1 MDGLKKNLKNKIT
14 NQHVYTKMKR
24 SFSIII
30 VLLFTITF
38 ANAQSK
44 LTLRQAIEMGIA
56 NNIDVNR
63 ADLSSQQARITM
75 QQSKLSMLP
84 NVNASAN
91 YGINSGRTND
101 PITNAFV
108 NQNINS
114 SNYGVSA
121 NVTLFN
127 GLALQNN
134 IKSNSLAYEASKME
148 LQQSKDNLTIN
159 IILAYLN
166 VLSAE
171 DLLQN
176 ARLQEEATRRQVDI
190 DSLKNDAGSISPSD
204 YYTLKGQ
211 LASDQLNIAD
221 NIASIAEAKLSLA
234 QLLNIPYSDSLE
246 VERLSEDVFNIYYEA
261 DPAKIYDTALQQFAQ
276 IKAVHFR
283 TESAG
288 KYVRALQGQLYPTL
302 SLNGSIGSNY
312 SSAITNSTLLSS
324 QDVASPDYVI
334 VNGSQIPVMTKQNT
348 YSTEKVSFG
357 TQFNNNLSKYIGL
370 GLSIPIFNGAQ
381 ARSRV
386 RTAKIQFKVTQLVEQ
401 NTKTLLQQSIERA
414 YVNFKNTSDKYA
426 ILLDQVKSFTESFK
440 AAQAKFDA
448 GSITSDIY
456 LIAKNNLNATNINL
470 IVSKYNFVLRSK
482 ILDYYKG
489 NALW

>member
-1 MDGLKKNLKNKIT
+1 
-14 NQHVYTKMKR
+14 MKR
-24 SFSIII
+24 ICSIIFF
-30 VLLFTITF
+30 LLTIGVVK
-38 ANAQSK
+38 AQSK
-44 LTLRQAIEMGIA
+44 LTLREAIEMGIA
-56 NNIDVNR
+56 NNIDVNK
-63 ADLSSQQARITM
+63 ANLSSQLAQVTM

-101 PITNAFV
+101 PVTNAFI

-114 SNYGVSA
+114 SNYGIAA

-127 GLALQNN
+127 GLALQND

-171 DLLQN
+171 DLLEN
-176 ARLQEEATRRQVDI
+176 ARLQEEATRRQVEI
-190 DSLKNDAGSISPSD
+190 DSLKNAAGSISPSD

-211 LASDQLNIAD
+211 LATDQLNIAD
-221 NIASIAEAKLSLA
+221 NIASIAVAKLSLA
-234 QLLNIPYSDSLE
+234 QLLNMPYSDSFE
-246 VERLSEDVFNIYYEA
+246 VERLSEDVFNINYVA
-261 DPAKIYDTALQQFAQ
+261 DPSKIYDTALQQFAQ

-283 TESAG
+283 TESAE
-288 KYVRALQGQLYPTL
+288 KYVRALQGRLYPTL

-312 SSAITNSTLLSS
+312 SSAITNSTLLNT
-324 QDVASPDYVI
+324 QDVASTDYVI
-334 VNGSQIPVMTKQNT
+334 VNGSQIPVMTKRNT
-348 YSTEKVSFG
+348 YNTEKVSFG
-357 TQFNNNLSKYIGL
+357 TQFNNTLSKYVGL

-386 RTAKIQFKVTQLVEQ
+386 RAAKIQFKVTQLVEQ
-401 NTKTLLQQSIERA
+401 NTKTLLQQSIEQA
-414 YVNFKNTSDKYA
+414 YVNFKNTSDKYS

-448 GSITSDIY
+448 GAITSDIY
-456 LIAKNNLNATNINL
+456 LIAKNNLNVTNVNL

-482 ILDYYKG
+482 ILDYYQGK
-489 NALW
+489 ALW

>member
-1 MDGLKKNLKNKIT
+1 
-14 NQHVYTKMKR
+14 MKR
-24 SFSIII
+24 ICSILFFLLTISF
-30 VLLFTITF
+30 VK
-38 ANAQSK
+38 AQSK

-56 NNIDVNR
+56 NNIDVNK
-63 ADLSSQQARITM
+63 ADLSSQQAHITM

-101 PITNAFV
+101 PVTNAFV

-121 NVTLFN
+121 NLTLFN
-127 GLALQNN
+127 GLALQND

-190 DSLKNDAGSISPSD
+190 DSLKNAAGSISPSD

-211 LASDQLNIAD
+211 LGTDQLNIAD
-221 NIASIAEAKLSLA
+221 NIASIAVAKLSLA
-234 QLLNIPYSDSLE
+234 QLLNIPYSDSFD
-246 VERLSEDVFNIYYEA
+246 VERLPEDVFNMNYVA
-261 DPAKIYDTALQQFAQ
+261 DPSKIYDTALQQFAQ

-283 TESAG
+283 TESAE

-312 SSAITNSTLLSS
+312 SSAITNSILLNS
-324 QDVASPDYVI
+324 QDVASNDYVI

-348 YSTEKVSFG
+348 YNTEKVSFG
-357 TQFNNNLSKYIGL
+357 TQFNNNLSKYVGL

-386 RTAKIQFKVTQLVEQ
+386 RTAKVQFKVSQLVEQ
-401 NTKTLLQQSIERA
+401 NTKTLLQQSIEQA
-414 YVNFKNTSDKYA
+414 YVNFKNTSNKYS
-426 ILLDQVKSFTESFK
+426 ILLDQVKSFTESFN

-448 GSITSDIY
+448 GAITSDIY

-470 IVSKYNFVLRSK
+470 IVSKYNFVLRAK
-482 ILDYYKG
+482 ILDYYQGK
-489 NALW
+489 ALW

>member
-1 MDGLKKNLKNKIT
+1 
-14 NQHVYTKMKR
+14 MKR
-24 SFSIII
+24 IFSII
-30 VLLFTITF
+30 VFLFAMTF
-38 ANAQSK
+38 AKAQSK

-56 NNIDVNR
+56 NNIDVNK
-63 ADLSSQQARITM
+63 ADLASQQAHITM

-101 PITNAFV
+101 PTTNAFV

-127 GLALQNN
+127 GLALQND

-148 LQQSKDNLTIN
+148 FQQSKDNLTIN

-166 VLSAE
+166 ILSAE

-176 ARLQEEATRRQVDI
+176 ARLQEEGTHREVDI
-190 DSLKNDAGSISPSD
+190 DSLKNAAGSISPSD

-211 LASDQLNIAD
+211 LGTDQLNIAD
-221 NIASIAEAKLSLA
+221 NIAALAVAKLSLV
-234 QLLNIPYSDSLE
+234 QLLNIPYSDSFE
-246 VERLSEDVFNIYYEA
+246 IERLPEDVFNINYVA
-261 DPAKIYDTALQQFAQ
+261 DPSKIYDAALQQFAQ

-283 TESAG
+283 AESAE

-334 VNGSQIPVMTKQNT
+334 VNGSPIPVMTKQST

-357 TQFNNNLSKYIGL
+357 SQFNNNLSKYIGL

-386 RTAKIQFKVTQLVEQ
+386 RNAKIQYKVTQLVEQ
-401 NTKTLLQQSIERA
+401 NTKTLLQQSIEQA
-414 YVNFKNTSDKYA
+414 YVNFKNTSNKYS
-426 ILLDQVKSFTESFK
+426 ILLDQVKSFTQSFN

-448 GSITSDIY
+448 GVITSDIY
-456 LIAKNNLNATNINL
+456 LIAKNNLNVTNVNL

-482 ILDYYKG
+482 ILDYYQGK
-489 NALW
+489 ALW

>member
-1 MDGLKKNLKNKIT
+1 
-14 NQHVYTKMKR
+14 MKR
-24 SFSIII
+24 VCSIIFF
-30 VLLFTITF
+30 LLAISFVK
-38 ANAQSK
+38 AQSK
-44 LTLRQAIEMGIA
+44 LTLRQSIEMGIA

-101 PITNAFV
+101 PVTNAFI

-114 SNYGVSA
+114 SNYGISS

-127 GLALQNN
+127 GLALQND

-190 DSLKNDAGSISPSD
+190 DSLKNAAGSISPSD

-211 LASDQLNIAD
+211 LATDQLNIAD
-221 NIASIAEAKLSLA
+221 NIASIAVAKLSLA

-246 VERLSEDVFNIYYEA
+246 VERLSEDVFNINYIA
-261 DPAKIYDTALQQFAQ
+261 DPSKIYDTALRQFAQ

-283 TESAG
+283 TESAE

-302 SLNGSIGSNY
+302 YLNGSIGSNY
-312 SSAITNSTLLSS
+312 SSAITNSILLNS
-324 QDVASPDYVI
+324 QDVASADYVI
-334 VNGSQIPVMTKQNT
+334 VNGSQIPVMTRQNT
-348 YSTEKVSFG
+348 YKSEKVSFG

-401 NTKTLLQQSIERA
+401 NTKTLLQQSIEQA
-414 YVNFKNTSDKYA
+414 YVNFKNTSDKYS
-426 ILLDQVKSFTESFK
+426 ILLDQVKSFTESFN

-448 GSITSDIY
+448 GAITSDIY

-470 IVSKYNFVLRSK
+470 IVSKYNFVLRAK
-482 ILDYYKG
+482 ILDYYQGKS
-489 NALW
+489 LW

>member
-1 MDGLKKNLKNKIT
+1 
-14 NQHVYTKMKR
+14 MKTIC
-24 SFSIII
+24 SIIFF
-30 VLLFTITF
+30 LLTMSF
-38 ANAQSK
+38 AKAQSK

-56 NNIDVNR
+56 NNIDVNKS
-63 ADLSSQQARITM
+63 DLASQQAQITM

-101 PITNAFV
+101 PVTNAFI

-114 SNYGVSA
+114 SNYGVNA

-127 GLALQNN
+127 GFALQNN

-176 ARLQEEATRRQVDI
+176 ARLQEEGTHREVDI
-190 DSLKNDAGSISPSD
+190 DSIKNAAGSISPSD

-211 LASDQLNIAD
+211 LGTDQLNIAD
-221 NIASIAEAKLSLA
+221 NIAAIAVAKLTLV
-234 QLLNIPYSDSLE
+234 QLLNIPYSDNFE
-246 VERLSEDVFNIYYEA
+246 VERLPEDVFNVNYVA
-261 DPAKIYDTALQQFAQ
+261 DPSKIYDTALQQFAQ

-283 TESAG
+283 TESAE
-288 KYVRALQGQLYPTL
+288 KYARALQGQLYPTL
-302 SLNGSIGSNY
+302 FLNGNIGSNY

-348 YSTEKVSFG
+348 YNTEKVSFG
-357 TQFNNNLSKYIGL
+357 SQFNNNLSKYIGL

-386 RTAKIQFKVTQLVEQ
+386 RIAKIQYKQTQLVEQ
-401 NTKTLLQQSIERA
+401 NTKTLLQQSIEQA
-414 YVNFKNTSDKYA
+414 YVNFKNTSDKYS
-426 ILLDQVKSFTESFK
+426 ILLDQVKSFTESFN

-448 GSITSDIY
+448 GAITSDIY

-482 ILDYYKG
+482 ILDYYQGK
-489 NALW
+489 ALW

>member
-1 MDGLKKNLKNKIT
+1 
-14 NQHVYTKMKR
+14 MKR
-24 SFSIII
+24 IFSIIFF
-30 VLLFTITF
+30 LLTMSF
-38 ANAQSK
+38 AKAQSK

-56 NNIDVNR
+56 NNIDVNK
-63 ADLSSQQARITM
+63 ADLASEEARVTM

-101 PITNAFV
+101 PVTNAFI

-114 SNYGVSA
+114 STYGVSA

-134 IKSNSLAYEASKME
+134 IKSNSLAYEASKLE

-176 ARLQEEATRRQVDI
+176 ARLQEEATHREVDI
-190 DSLKNDAGSISPSD
+190 DSLKNAAGSISPSD

-211 LASDQLNIAD
+211 LGTDQLNIAD
-221 NIASIAEAKLSLA
+221 NIAAIAVAKLTLT
-234 QLLNIPYSDSLE
+234 QLLNIPYSDSFE
-246 VERLSEDVFNIYYEA
+246 VERLPEDVFNVNYVA
-261 DPAKIYDTALQQFAQ
+261 DPSKIYDTALQQFAQ

-283 TESAG
+283 TESAE
-288 KYVRALQGQLYPTL
+288 KYVHALQGQLYPTL
-302 SLNGSIGSNY
+302 FLNGNIGSNY

-348 YSTEKVSFG
+348 YNTEKVSFSS
-357 TQFNNNLSKYIGL
+357 QFNNNLSKYIGL

-386 RTAKIQFKVTQLVEQ
+386 RIAKIQYKQTQLVEQ
-401 NTKTLLQQSIERA
+401 STKTLLQQSIEQA
-414 YVNFKNTSDKYA
+414 YVNFKNTSDKYS
-426 ILLDQVKSFTESFK
+426 ILLDQVTSFTQSFN

-448 GSITSDIY
+448 GVITSDIY

-489 NALW
+489 NPLW

>member
-1 MDGLKKNLKNKIT
+1 
-14 NQHVYTKMKR
+14 MKR
-24 SFSIII
+24 ICSIIFF
-30 VLLFTITF
+30 LLTISF
-38 ANAQSK
+38 VKAQSK

-56 NNIDVNR
+56 NNIDVNK
-63 ADLSSQQARITM
+63 ADLSSQQAHITM

-101 PITNAFV
+101 PITNAFI

-114 SNYGVSA
+114 SNYGITA

-127 GLALQNN
+127 GLALQND
-134 IKSNSLAYEASKME
+134 IKSNALAYEASKME

-190 DSLKNDAGSISPSD
+190 DSLKNAAGSISPSD

-211 LASDQLNIAD
+211 LGTDQLNIAD
-221 NIASIAEAKLSLA
+221 NVASIAVAKLSLA

-246 VERLSEDVFNIYYEA
+246 VERLSEDVFNLYYEA
-261 DPAKIYDTALQQFAQ
+261 DPSKIYDTALQQFAQ

-283 TESAG
+283 TESAE

-312 SSAITNSTLLSS
+312 SSAITNSILLNS
-324 QDVASPDYVI
+324 QDVASNDYVI

-348 YSTEKVSFG
+348 YNTEKVSFG
-357 TQFNNNLSKYIGL
+357 TQFNNNLSKYVGL
-370 GLSIPIFNGAQ
+370 GLSIPIFNGAR

-401 NTKTLLQQSIERA
+401 NTKTLLQQSIEQA
-414 YVNFKNTSDKYA
+414 YVNFKNTSNKYS
-426 ILLDQVKSFTESFK
+426 ILLDQVQSFTESFK

-448 GSITSDIY
+448 GAITSDIY

-470 IVSKYNFVLRSK
+470 IVSKYNFVLRAK

-489 NALW
+489 KSLW

>member
-1 MDGLKKNLKNKIT
+1 MKTIFLNIIFILICFIT
-14 NQHVYTKMKR
+14 Q
-24 SFSIII
+24 
-30 VLLFTITF
+30 
-38 ANAQSK
+38 AQKK
-44 LTLRQAIEMGIA
+44 LTLQQAIQMGIA
-56 NNIDVNR
+56 NNIDVNK
-63 ADLSSQQARITM
+63 ADLASQQARVIM
-75 QQSKLSMLP
+75 QQSKLNMLP

-91 YGINSGRTND
+91 YGISSGRTND
-101 PITNAFV
+101 PVTNAFV

-114 SNYGVSA
+114 SNYGVAA

-127 GLALQNN
+127 GLALQNG

-176 ARLQEEATRRQVDI
+176 ARLQEEGTHRQVDI
-190 DSLKNDAGSISPSD
+190 DSLKNAAGSISPSD

-211 LASDQLNIAD
+211 LGTDQLNIAD
-221 NIASIAEAKLSLA
+221 NVAAIAIAKLSLA

-246 VERLSEDVFNIYYEA
+246 VERLPEDVFNVNYVA
-261 DPAKIYDTALQQFAQ
+261 DPSKIYDTALQQFAQ
-276 IKAVHFR
+276 IKAVRFR
-283 TESAG
+283 TESAE
-288 KYVRALQGQLYPTL
+288 KYVHALQGQMYPIL
-302 SLNGSIGSNY
+302 SLNGNIGSNY
-312 SSAITNSTLLSS
+312 SSAITNSTLLNT
-324 QDVASPDYVI
+324 QDVASTDYVV
-334 VNGSQIPVMTKQNT
+334 VNGSQIPVFTKQNT
-348 YSTEKVSFG
+348 YNTEKVSFG
-357 TQFNNNLSKYIGL
+357 SQFNNNLSKYVGL
-370 GLSIPIFNGAQ
+370 ELSIPIFNGAQ

-386 RTAKIQFKVTQLVEQ
+386 RTAKIQYKQTQLVEQ
-401 NTKTLLQQSIERA
+401 NTKTLLQQSIEQA
-414 YVNFKNTSDKYA
+414 YVNFKNTSDKYS
-426 ILLDQVKSFTESFK
+426 ILLDQVKSFTESFN

-456 LIAKNNLNATNINL
+456 LIAKNNLNATNVNL

-489 NALW
+489 DPLW